1 MEDSRAATTLASAQ
15 RGKAAR
21 KEARQQ
27 KDAASKVAAIQRG
40 RQQRTTAR
48 KENAAAVVLQSRE
61 RGRKGRKRE
70 AWRGDG
76 GAGQRYFTPAEVA
89 RHDRADDLWVSLF
102 HRVLDLTELVEAN
115 PGSLVQPLIDAA
127 GTDITHWFDPIT
139 KDVRTHID
147 PETDLEV
154 AFTPMGRF
162 LHVAPPTA
170 SSAWATDF
178 GARPAPRPARP

>member
-1 MEDSRAATTLASAQ
+1 MDDSRAATTLASAQ

-27 KDAASKVAAIQRG
+27 RDAASKVAAIQRG

-102 HRVLDLTELVEAN
+102 HRCLLYTS
-115 PGSLVQPLIDAA
+115 PS
-127 GTDITHWFDPIT
+127 
-139 KDVRTHID
+139 
-147 PETDLEV
+147 
-154 AFTPMGRF
+154 
-162 LHVAPPTA
+162 
-170 SSAWATDF
+170 
-178 GARPAPRPARP
+178 PRDS